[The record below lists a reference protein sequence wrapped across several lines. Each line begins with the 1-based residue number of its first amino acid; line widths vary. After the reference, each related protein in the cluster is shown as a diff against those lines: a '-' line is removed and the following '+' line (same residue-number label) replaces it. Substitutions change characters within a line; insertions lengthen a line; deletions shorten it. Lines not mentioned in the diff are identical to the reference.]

1 MDAFF
6 GAWKKFERTLGVTL
20 YSQLK
25 QDTVYAKVRKYPD
38 SITRVAR
45 PQQRAASRCSTR

>member
-6 GAWKKFERTLGVTL
+6 GAFKTYERTLGVTL

-25 QDTVYAKVRKYPD
+25 QDTVYSKVRKYPD
-38 SITRVAR
+38 SIAR
-45 PQQRAASRCSTR
+45 ALDRDRCRSPCSTC